1 MTDHTAGVRLLMLAL
16 GLASGAAVAV
26 RMERWAIG
34 AFLAVIATPVGAYA
48 SLVVPRPLLVVA
60 LAATATGP
68 VLIGYLIYSFVTFP
82 WGG

>member
-1 MTDHTAGVRLLMLAL
+1 MTEQKTGLGVLMLAL
-16 GLASGAAVAV
+16 GLASGAAIAIW
-26 RMERWAIG
+26 MERWGIG

-68 VLIGYLIYSFVTFP
+68 ALIGYLIYSFVTFP

>member
-1 MTDHTAGVRLLMLAL
+1 MTEHTTGVGVLMLAL

-26 RMERWAIG
+26 WLGRWGIG

-68 VLIGYLIYSFVTFP
+68 ALIGYLIYSFVTFP
-82 WGG
+82 WSG